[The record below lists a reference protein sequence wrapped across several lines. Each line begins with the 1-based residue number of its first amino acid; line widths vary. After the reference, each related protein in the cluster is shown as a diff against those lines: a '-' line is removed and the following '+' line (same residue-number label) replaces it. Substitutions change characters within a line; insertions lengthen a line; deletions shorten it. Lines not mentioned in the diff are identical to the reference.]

1 MKPPG
6 ALRPFPS
13 PLRGVRLTAVLG
25 LVLLVGLT
33 LVALT
38 GFASHAA
45 YEPRL
50 PGNNTNPVGGPLESW
65 LVGWPTSPAW
75 LYRVTQGTHV
85 ILGLALVPVVLAKL
99 WSVMP
104 LLFTWPPVRSVA
116 HGLERLSIFL
126 LVSSTMFQ
134 LITGVLNIQTYYV
147 FPFSFYTAHYYGA
160 WVFIAAMA
168 LHVGVKAGTVRA
180 ALWSPA
186 GTGPS
191 ETGPSGSGVAGEDDG
206 ARAPEQSHPAPP
218 GRGDGGMSRRG
229 LLGAVAGASATV
241 VALSVGQTLDGPVRH
256 TALLAP
262 RGRFYGSGPND
273 FEINKT
279 AAVAGIDPGR
289 VGPGWRLSLTGTRSV
304 QLSRAELLALPQYTY
319 RLPISCVEGW
329 STEQSWTGVRLA
341 DLARLAGVAD
351 PGLLRSDSMQ
361 AGGGFGSAS
370 LSARQIADE
379 RSLLALRV
387 NGADLSLDHGFP
399 ARIIVPAAPGVHCT
413 KWVTRMRFQ

>member
-1 MKPPG
+1 MRPSG

-13 PLRGVRLTAVLG
+13 PLRGVWLTAVLG
-25 LVLLVGLT
+25 LVLLGGLT

-85 ILGLALVPVVLAKL
+85 ILGLALIPVVLAKL
-99 WSVMP
+99 WSVIP
-104 LLFTWPPVRSVA
+104 LLFSWPPVRSLA

-126 LVSSTMFQ
+126 LVSSVMFQ
-134 LITGVLNIQTYYV
+134 LVTGVLNIQTYYV

-180 ALWSPA
+180 ALRSPA
-186 GTGPS
+186 GAGPVGA
-191 ETGPSGSGVAGEDDG
+191 GPAGADDE
-206 ARAPEQSHPAPP
+206 RVP
-218 GRGDGGMSRRG
+218 GQQQPGEAGHGDGGMSRRG
-229 LLGAVAGASATV
+229 LLGAVAGASATI

-279 AAVAGIDPGR
+279 AAAAGIDPDG

-304 QLSRAELLALPQYTY
+304 QLSRAELLALPQHTY

-341 DLARLAGVAD
+341 DLARLAGVAQ
-351 PGLLRSDSMQ
+351 PELLRSESMQ
-361 AGGGFGSAS
+361 AGGGFGAAS

-399 ARIIVPAAPGVHCT
+399 ARVIVPAAPGVHCT
-413 KWVTRMRFQ
+413 KWVTRMRFR

>member
-1 MKPPG
+1 MTH
-6 ALRPFPS
+6 AIFRS
-13 PLRGVRLTAVLG
+13 PLRRKWLTAVLG

-38 GFASHAA
+38 GFASHVA

-50 PGNNTNPVGGPLESW
+50 PGNNTNPVGGLLESW

-75 LYRVTQGTHV
+75 LYRVTQGVHV

-104 LLFTWPPVRSVA
+104 LLFSWPPVRSVA
-116 HGLERLSIFL
+116 HGLERLSVFL
-126 LVSSTMFQ
+126 LVSSTIFE
-134 LITGVLNIQTYYV
+134 LATGVLNIQTYYA

-160 WVFIAAMA
+160 WVFIATMV
-168 LHVGVKAGTVRA
+168 LHVALKAGTVRA
-180 ALWSPA
+180 ALRSVVK
-186 GTGPS
+186 T
-191 ETGPSGSGVAGEDDG
+191 GSGDDG
-206 ARAPEQSHPAPP
+206 DGRAPEQDHPRPASI
-218 GRGDGGMSRRG
+218 SRRG
-229 LLGAVAGASATV
+229 LLGAVAGASVTV
-241 VALSVGQTLDGPVRH
+241 VALSVGQTLDGPLRR

-262 RGRFYGSGPND
+262 RGLSYGPGPND

-279 AAVAGIDPGR
+279 AASAGIDPDGA
-289 VGPGWRLSLTGTRSV
+289 GPGWRLELTGARTV
-304 QLSRAELLALPQYTY
+304 MLSRAELLALPQYTY

-329 STEQSWTGVRLA
+329 STNQSWTGVRLA
-341 DLARLAGVAD
+341 DLARLAGVGD
-351 PGLLRSDSMQ
+351 PALARVESLQ
-361 AGGGFGSAS
+361 VGGSFGAAS

>member
-1 MKPPG
+1 MKPPAG
-6 ALRPFPS
+6 TRIFPS

-25 LVLLVGLT
+25 LVLLAGLS

-65 LVGWPTSPAW
+65 LVGWPSSPAW

-104 LLFTWPPVRSVA
+104 LLFRWPPARSA
-116 HGLERLSIFL
+116 AQGLERISIFL
-126 LVSSTMFQ
+126 LVSSTMLQ
-134 LITGVLNIQTYYV
+134 LVTGVLNIQTYYV

-168 LHVGVKAGTVRA
+168 LHVALKAGTVRA
-180 ALWSPA
+180 ALRSPA
-186 GTGPS
+186 EPGSRSESGPGAGS
-191 ETGPSGSGVAGEDDG
+191 AEVAEAGPVPGQEDPRTPGS
-206 ARAPEQSHPAPP
+206 
-218 GRGDGGMSRRG
+218 GDGGISRRG
-229 LLGAVAGASATV
+229 LLGAVAGASATI
-241 VALSVGQTLDGPVRH
+241 VALSVGQTLDGPLRR

-262 RGRFYGSGPND
+262 RGLVHGSGPND
-273 FEINKT
+273 FAVNKT
-279 AAVAGIDPGR
+279 AVAAGIDPGG
-289 VGPGWRLSLTGTRSV
+289 VGPGWRLDLTGTRSV
-304 QLSRAELLALPQYTY
+304 RLSRAELLALPQYTY

-329 STEQSWTGVRLA
+329 STEQSWTGVRLS

-351 PGLLRSDSMQ
+351 PGLLRTDSMQ
-361 AGGGFGSAS
+361 AGGGFGFAS
-370 LSARQIADE
+370 LSARQLADH

-387 NGADLSLDHGFP
+387 NGVDLSLDHGFP

-413 KWVTRMRFQ
+413 KWVARMRFR